1 MCTRTTHTE
10 VMLLIG
16 DVDITMNNVD
26 LKFEGNRMVI
36 NCDRDRTNVDAR
48 QWKNEVKQRCEVK
61 SWPQKHG
68 YCGQL

>member
-1 MCTRTTHTE
+1 MSIQYNEWGKLKNEDWVSTRTTHTE

-16 DVDITMNNVD
+16 DVDITMSNVD

-48 QWKNEVKQRCEVK
+48 QWKDEV
-61 SWPQKHG
+61 
-68 YCGQL
+68 

>member
-1 MCTRTTHTE
+1 MSTRTTHAG

-26 LKFEGNRMVI
+26 LKFEGNLMVI

-48 QWKNEVKQRCEVK
+48 QWKNEV
-61 SWPQKHG
+61 
-68 YCGQL
+68 